1 MRLYQRG
8 THLGIHSETSSEDRE
23 LRIFYL
29 IDTEIPAESG
39 ERCVV
44 EHVVSLPLAIF
55 HVCHV
60 GKRRVVDFH
69 CCLSCIWQRFL
80 QWVGRRTVCSYI
92 ASLVASAEDVVVL
105 HKDEIVDIKE
115 LRIDADAKAV
125 EHLTHLLLVLCH
137 CRLQS

>member
-1 MRLYQRG
+1 M
-8 THLGIHSETSSEDRE
+8 
-23 LRIFYL
+23 
-29 IDTEIPAESG
+29 
-39 ERCVV
+39 
-44 EHVVSLPLAIF
+44 
-55 HVCHV
+55 
-60 GKRRVVDFH
+60 VDFH
-69 CCLSCIWQRFL
+69 CCLSCIIVHRFL
-80 QWVGRRTVCSYI
+80 QWVGRRTVIVCSYI